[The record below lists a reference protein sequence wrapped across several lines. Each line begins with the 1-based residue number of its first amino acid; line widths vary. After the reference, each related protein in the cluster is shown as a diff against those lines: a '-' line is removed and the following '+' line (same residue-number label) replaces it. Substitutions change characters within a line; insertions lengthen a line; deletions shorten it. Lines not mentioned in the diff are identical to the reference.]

1 MGWDKVKYEP
11 IPHLKKKNEN
21 LKLARTF
28 KKKKISNLLVT
39 YLFLFQTNEVGQG
52 PVAIEDL

>member
-39 YLFLFQTNEVGQG
+39 YLF
-52 PVAIEDL
+52 